1 MHFIFIYRVA
11 KNLESWK
18 NLEFEDLDKKK
29 RNLKRFEKKNWNFE
43 QKSLKNLEFKT
54 IFTFKVT
61 EFKIIILLY
70 LLSPFVTIIFFIY
83 SILINSKFVS
93 NLDLDTFLIV
103 KIY

>member
-1 MHFIFIYRVA
+1 M
-11 KNLESWK
+11 K
-18 NLEFEDLDKKK
+18 
-29 RNLKRFEKKNWNFE
+29 KKNWNFE